1 MQIDQP
7 INISDI
13 ESTIQLTEGVN
24 SVVDLE
30 IVNRSGKRNELNYI
44 GEDFSIIENIRDKM
58 IYPPVGGIFEIRYP
72 KASL

>member
-30 IVNRSGKRNELNYI
+30 IVNELT
-44 GEDFSIIENIRDKM
+44 
-58 IYPPVGGIFEIRYP
+58 P
-72 KASL
+72 KVWLNKKL